1 MKRAEAPLHK
11 ADLLDVRSSTPAFD
25 YAAMCFDDVKLV
37 QMVRFKSRSK
47 LLNGH
52 IVVNGSMFCYGQ
64 KGAVGRSAGS
74 GRGLG

>member
-1 MKRAEAPLHK
+1 MKGVRDHHRENPSDKKRTEAPLLK
-11 ADLLDVRSSTPAFD
+11 AALLDVRPNIPAFD

-52 IVVNGSMFCYGQ
+52 IVVNDF
-64 KGAVGRSAGS
+64 GAF
-74 GRGLG
+74 LL